1 MNKRILLGVDAPI
14 TPATQHALRAVC
26 EFIDQTTPEI
36 HLILLH
42 VIPVPN
48 IASPA
53 LGMYVGHMHTTSSP
67 TPYTQDQRSVGELAL
82 RRARAELENRG
93 LQPEQI
99 EMMLRMGTPAE
110 ETIKAAKELRVDL
123 IVIGSRGNATRQQVR
138 RFFAGSISRRILDL
152 ATCPVMVVV
161 PPALPPSDIKKPHNL
176 VKWYEES
183 ITRYLQE
190 HTGDLTVFT
199 PQEVALTFAPSDKK
213 EPGRK
218 EQAAAILAL
227 EQLTH
232 NGLLCRHD
240 VKGEMRYVND

>member
-1 MNKRILLGVDAPI
+1 MNKRILLGVNAPI

-26 EFIDQTTPEI
+26 EFIDQTIPEI

-42 VIPVPN
+42 VIPIPN
-48 IASPA
+48 ISSPA
-53 LGMYVGHMHTTSSP
+53 LGMYVGHMQTA
-67 TPYTQDQRSVGELAL
+67 PYTSDQRSNGELAL

-93 LQPEQI
+93 LQPGQI
-99 EMMLRMGTPAE
+99 ETMLRMGSPAE
-110 ETIKAAKELRVDL
+110 ETIRVAKELQVDL

-138 RFFAGSISRRILDL
+138 RFFAGSTSRRVLDL

-161 PPALPPSDIKKPHNL
+161 PPTPLHSKQPHDL

-199 PQEVALTFAPSDKK
+199 PQEVTLIFAPSHKK

-218 EQAAAILAL
+218 ERAAAVLAL
-227 EQLTH
+227 EQLARD
-232 NGLLCRHD
+232 GLLCRHD
-240 VKGEMRYVND
+240 IKGEMRYVND

>member
-1 MNKRILLGVDAPI
+1 M
-14 TPATQHALRAVC
+14 
-26 EFIDQTTPEI
+26 
-36 HLILLH
+36 
-42 VIPVPN
+42 
-48 IASPA
+48 
-53 LGMYVGHMHTTSSP
+53 
-67 TPYTQDQRSVGELAL
+67 
-82 RRARAELENRG
+82 
-93 LQPEQI
+93 
-99 EMMLRMGTPAE
+99 
-110 ETIKAAKELRVDL
+110 AKELQADL
-123 IVIGSRGNATRQQVR
+123 IVIGSRGNGRRQRVR

-161 PPALPPSDIKKPHNL
+161 PPAPPHTKMPNDL

-199 PQEVALTFAPSDKK
+199 PQDVALTFAPSHKK

-227 EQLTH
+227 EQLARG
-232 NGLLCRHD
+232 GLLCRHD